1 MGPMAPDTRSIP
13 LVGRADEL
21 SELSDLLGLDE
32 APSGSRSV
40 LLAGDAGV
48 GKTRLL
54 RALRERA
61 AATGRRDIVGHCLDF
76 GDSALPYLPF
86 TEILGRLLA
95 ESPDLVGPIVAAHPS
110 INRLLP
116 GQRVRA
122 GVSTVRSPAD
132 PDEHQ
137 RGDRAAQAQS
147 SRADLFESVHA
158 LLEELAEH
166 TPLLVVVEDAH
177 WADQASRE
185 LISFLFSRRFRA
197 PVSLVVSYRSDDV
210 HRRHPLRSAL
220 AEWSRLP
227 AVHRLQLAPLSEGDV
242 RTLVQTLHPMP
253 LREQDVHA
261 IVTRAEGN
269 AFFAEEL
276 LSATQMGG
284 QALPDDLADLLLVR
298 LDRLDERSRSAV
310 RAAAVAGR
318 RVTHELLSRVV
329 TDSAADLDLALRQAV
344 ESHVLVPSHGDSYAF
359 RHALLAEAVYD
370 DLLPGERV
378 RLHAAYVAALRSGEV
393 PGTAAEL
400 ARHARAAQDTPT
412 AVRASI
418 EAGDDAML
426 VGAPEEAARH
436 YELALQLL
444 ARVVA
449 APSGRSA
456 RVGAAPGG
464 RSARVGAGDWTE
476 GFSTAVGAGDWTEP
490 LSTADGAGPAAD
502 GAGPAADGAEAHA
515 VVGLVLRTSD
525 ALIASGDPY
534 RAVKLITDHL
544 RVLPPDTDPSTR
556 VRLLVGLA
564 AATFLTETELNP
576 LELTGEAMS
585 LVPDFPPSPLRADVL
600 NVHAKATTHRL
611 GGEDAAR
618 FATEAHEMA
627 LSLGLPRVAA
637 EAAMTLAKIDDLTG
651 DPVAARSRLEL
662 VVAQARA
669 DGDVNAELRGLH
681 QIGGLHFGTGQF
693 PEAMKAYEGAA
704 RRARESGRPW
714 APYGLD
720 ARAIAGI
727 TAYTVGDWPGALR
740 VVDVSGQSP
749 PPIAEAL
756 LAAVKLGVVAGRGEP
771 GALELVEV
779 TRPWWS
785 REGMTAV
792 LSGGAAIDVHGD
804 RHDVD
809 ALVCVHDD
817 VMDVLQRLWQGST
830 PWPQI
835 RLSALVLGQLANNA
849 SRTAQSERARLGAS
863 GARFVSAAAEVWE
876 SRPMSGPARVEARAW
891 RARVV
896 AEHLRLRWLT
906 DVDAPTEDELVAGW
920 RESVAAF
927 QEWEHVYELAR
938 SRGRLAAV
946 LRAVGE
952 PDEARTLAEAA
963 RTTARTLGAEP
974 LLGELRGLGGP
985 SRPASLGNAKV
996 STLTAREREILG
1008 LVAQG
1013 RSNAEIGRQLFIS
1026 AKTVSVHVSNVM
1038 AKLGAGG
1045 RTEAVALARRDGVL
1059 TD

>member
-1 MGPMAPDTRSIP
+1 MTAVALHAVPVSPMSGEGTMMGRMSLETRTAP

-21 SELSDLLGLDE
+21 SQLSELLGVDE
-32 APSGSRSV
+32 ALSGSGAV

-54 RALRERA
+54 RALRDRA
-61 AATGRRDIVGHCLDF
+61 AASGRRHIVGHCLDF

-95 ESPDLVGPIVAAHPS
+95 ESPELVGPIVATHPS

-116 GQRVRA
+116 GQRVRTGA
-122 GVSTVRSPAD
+122 TSALTSSAD
-132 PDEHQ
+132 PDERL
-137 RGDRAAQAQS
+137 RGDRAPQAQS

-158 LLEELAEH
+158 LLEELAAH
-166 TPLLVVVEDAH
+166 TPLLLVVEDAH
-177 WADQASRE
+177 WADQATRE
-185 LISFLFSRRFRA
+185 LISFLFSRHFEA
-197 PVSLVVSYRSDDV
+197 PVSVVVSYRSDDV
-210 HRRHPLRSAL
+210 HRRHPLRGAV

-227 AVHRLQLAPLSEGDV
+227 TVRRIQLAPLSERDV

-318 RVTHELLSRVV
+318 RVTHQLLSRVL
-329 TDSAADLDLALRQAV
+329 TESAADLDLALRQAV
-344 ESHVLVPSHGDSYAF
+344 ESHVLVPSRGDSYAF

-400 ARHARAAQDTPT
+400 ARHARAAQDTTT

-436 YELALQLL
+436 YELALQFL
-444 ARVVA
+444 ARVVTA
-449 APSGRSA
+449 ASSRSGPLF
-456 RVGAAPGG
+456 G
-464 RSARVGAGDWTE
+464 
-476 GFSTAVGAGDWTEP
+476 GDWTEP
-490 LSTADGAGPAAD
+490 LSTAVSAGSPADAD
-502 GAGPAADGAEAHA
+502 ERPPPDADADDRA
-515 VVGLVLRTSD
+515 VVGLVLKTSD

-534 RAVKLITDHL
+534 RAVKLIADH
-544 RVLPPDTDPSTR
+544 VGALPSGTDPSTR
-556 VRLLVGLA
+556 ARLLVGLA
-564 AATFLTETELNP
+564 AATFLVETEADP
-576 LELTGEAMS
+576 LEITVEAMS
-585 LVPDFPPSPLRADVL
+585 LVPDSPPTPLRAKVL

-611 GGEDAAR
+611 GGEEAAR
-618 FATEAHEMA
+618 FATQAHEMA
-627 LSLGLPRVAA
+627 LSLRLPRVAA

-651 DPVAARSRLEL
+651 DADTSRSRLEL
-662 VVAQARA
+662 IVDQARA

-681 QIGGLHFGTGQF
+681 QIGGLHFGTGKF
-693 PEAMKAYEGAA
+693 PEAMRAYEGAA
-704 RRARESGRPW
+704 AKARESGRPW

-720 ARAIAGI
+720 ARALAGI
-727 TAYTVGDWPGALR
+727 TAYTVGNWDGALR
-740 VVDVSGQSP
+740 AGDVSGQSP

-756 LAAVKLGVVAGRGEP
+756 LAAVKLGVLAGRGEP
-771 GALELVEV
+771 GALELLEV
-779 TRPWWS
+779 TRAGWS

-804 RHDVD
+804 RHDLD
-809 ALVCVHDD
+809 AVLAVHDE
-817 VMDVLQRLWQGST
+817 VRTILRRLWQTSA

-835 RLSALVLGQLANNA
+835 RLSALVLGQLASNA
-849 SRTAQSERARLGAS
+849 SRTAQSGRAALAAS
-863 GARFVSAAAEVWE
+863 GTRFLTAAADVWE
-876 SRPMSGPARVEARAW
+876 SRSMSGPSRVEARAW
-891 RARVV
+891 RARVL

-938 SRGRLAAV
+938 SRARLAAV
-946 LRAVGE
+946 MSAVGAAG
-952 PDEARTLAEAA
+952 EARTLAEAA
-963 RTTARTLGAEP
+963 RTSARALGAEP

-985 SRPASLGNAKV
+985 ARPASVSAATV

>member
-1 MGPMAPDTRSIP
+1 M
-13 LVGRADEL
+13 
-21 SELSDLLGLDE
+21 
-32 APSGSRSV
+32 

-61 AATGRRDIVGHCLDF
+61 AATGRRHIVGHCLDF

-95 ESPDLVGPIVAAHPS
+95 ESPGLVGPLVAGRPS

-116 GQRVRA
+116 GQRVRTGA
-122 GVSTVRSPAD
+122 STVRSAAD

-147 SRADLFESVHA
+147 SRADLFESVHG

-185 LISFLFSRRFRA
+185 LISFLFSRHFQA

-210 HRRHPLRSAL
+210 HRRHPLRSAI

-227 AVHRLQLAPLSEGDV
+227 TVHRLQLAPLSEGDV
-242 RTLVQTLHPMP
+242 RTLVQMLHPMP

-284 QALPDDLADLLLVR
+284 QTLPDDLADLLLVR
-298 LDRLDERSRSAV
+298 LDRLDERSRSVV

-318 RVTHELLSRVV
+318 RVTHQLLSRVV
-329 TDSAADLDLALRQAV
+329 TDSATDLDLALRQAV
-344 ESHVLVPSHGDSYAF
+344 ESHVLVPAHEDSYAF

-378 RLHAAYVAALRSGEV
+378 RLHAAYAAALRSGEV

-400 ARHARAAQDTPT
+400 ARHARAAQDHPT

-444 ARVVA
+444 APVV
-449 APSGRSA
+449 
-456 RVGAAPGG
+456 AAPGG
-464 RSARVGAGDWTE
+464 RSARVGAGGWTE
-476 GFSTAVGAGDWTEP
+476 AFSWASAGAA
-490 LSTADGAGPAAD
+490 ADGPGPAAD
-502 GAGPAADGAEAHA
+502 GPGPAADRVGPAADGTAPTALDGADAHA

-525 ALIASGDPY
+525 ALIASGDPF

-544 RVLPPDTDPSTR
+544 RVLAPGTDPLTR
-556 VRLLVGLA
+556 VGLLVGLA
-564 AATFLTETELNP
+564 AATFLTDTELNP
-576 LELTGEAMS
+576 LELTGEAML

-627 LSLGLPRVAA
+627 ISLGLPRIAA

-651 DPVAARSRLEL
+651 DPDMARSRLEL
-662 VVAQARA
+662 VVTQARSE
-669 DGDVNAELRGLH
+669 GDVNAELRGLH
-681 QIGGLHFGTGQF
+681 QIGGLHFSTGEF
-693 PEAMKAYEGAA
+693 PEAMKAYRAAA

-727 TAYTVGDWPGALR
+727 TAYTVGDWEAALR

-749 PPIAEAL
+749 PAIAEAL
-756 LAAVKLGVVAGRGEP
+756 LAAVRLGVVAGRGEP
-771 GALELVEV
+771 GALELVTV

-792 LSGGAAIDVHGD
+792 LSGGAAIDVHGEL
-804 RHDVD
+804 HDIE
-809 ALVCVHDD
+809 ALVAVHDD
-817 VMDVLQRLWQGST
+817 VMDILKRLWQGST

-849 SRTAQSERARLGAS
+849 ARTAQSEKAQLGAS
-863 GARFVSAAAEVWE
+863 GTRFVAAAAAVWE
-876 SRPMSGPARVEARAW
+876 SRSMTGPGRVEARAW
-891 RARVV
+891 RARAV
-896 AEHLRLRWLT
+896 AEHRRLRWLT
-906 DVDAPTEDELVAGW
+906 DVDAPTEDELVTGW

-927 QEWEHVYELAR
+927 QRWGHVYEQAR
-938 SRGRLAAV
+938 SRGRLAAI
-946 LRAVGE
+946 LRALGE
-952 PDEARTLAEAA
+952 PDEARQLAGAA
-963 RTTARTLGAEP
+963 RETARALGAEP
-974 LLGELRGLGGP
+974 LLSELRGLGGP
-985 SRPASLGNAKV
+985 ARPASMSDATA

-1013 RSNAEIGRQLFIS
+1013 RSNSEIGRQLFIS

-1059 TD
+1059 AD